1 MPFGANDG
9 QRINIRMSDMIRTRT
24 EYGGGADEWYSS
36 NGGAVSNIGVY
47 SDVTRQSGGF
57 RLSSMTAVLPYTD
70 SNYDGADTGIYSI
83 DNRLDGVYGSSGSM
97 YENPVIYSYMNSRY
111 RSGSNAAPSNINPP
125 FSSGEMKFGDMVGV
139 GNSCLTTD
147 SVGQV
152 RGVTNQV
159 SAGTKNIQ
167 GFHQRD
173 LATNGTAGG
182 VGMSPGASVNSA
194 GTLVGTN
201 PSDSTGAANIGYS
214 VYTTTYTNAWTHC
227 KLNTKL
233 CAGDRVLVI
242 AHGGGGDMYTF
253 STTDPLY
260 LRNESTGGSV
270 SVRALITT
278 HMAPHKNT
286 TGQDDN
292 MAIYSATCT
301 QDGATVVGVN
311 PYHSSAQPYIFHIF
325 CIKGPSTYIDGI
337 TNETT
342 KYTISSADT
351 TIKSGT
357 NLGVGIPTPDAM
369 QRSQRFY
376 IGISSSPFYNNKL
389 NLTNS
394 TVINQS
400 TGEYD
405 RAPGFGLGATE
416 GYNSYYHEGGSVYSL
431 GIHYSLATY
440 GFRQGAFFTSVCDYT
455 GGTRGSSSAGKFGIN
470 YNNIQGFYTPEFAFC
485 RPAQDSRVLLIRGRR
500 GVINHTP

>member
-9 QRINIRMSDMIRTRT
+9 QRINIKMSDMIRTRT
-24 EYGGGADEWYSS
+24 EYGGGSDEWYG
-36 NGGAVSNIGVY
+36 NGATTSIGTY

-83 DNRLDGVYGSSGSM
+83 DNRLDGVYGSSGNM

-125 FSSGEMKFGDMVGV
+125 FSTGEMKFGDMVGV

-147 SVGQV
+147 NVGQS
-152 RGVTNQV
+152 RGVTNQF
-159 SAGTKNIQ
+159 SAGTKQIQ

-173 LATNGTAGG
+173 LSNQTGSASG

-194 GTLVGTN
+194 ETLVGTN
-201 PSDSTGAANIGYS
+201 PSDPTGAANIGYS
-214 VYTTTYTNAWTHC
+214 VYTTGYTNSWTHC

-233 CAGDRVLVI
+233 CSGDRVIVV

-253 STTDPLY
+253 STTDPIY

-270 SVRALITT
+270 AVSALVQTL
-278 HMAPHKNT
+278 MAPHKNT

-301 QDGATVVGVN
+301 ADGATVVGVN
-311 PYHSSAQPYIFHIF
+311 PYHSSPQPYIFHIF

-337 TNETT
+337 QNATQ
-342 KYTISSADT
+342 KYTSSSADS
-351 TIKSGT
+351 TIGT
-357 NLGVGIPTPDAM
+357 NLFGIPAPDAM

-376 IGISSSPFYNNKL
+376 IGISSSPFYNNRL
-389 NLTNS
+389 NLNNS
-394 TVINQS
+394 TVINNG

-405 RAPGFGLGATE
+405 RAAGFASSATE
-416 GYNSYYHEGGSVYSL
+416 GYNSYYHEGGSIYSL
-431 GIHYSLATY
+431 GVHYSRAVF
-440 GFRQGAFFTSVCDYT
+440 GGIQGAFFTSVCDYT
-455 GGTRGSSSAGKFGIN
+455 GGTRGSSSSGKFGIN
-470 YNNIQGFYTPEFAFC
+470 YNNIQGFYNPEFAYC

-500 GVINHTP
+500 GVTNHTP